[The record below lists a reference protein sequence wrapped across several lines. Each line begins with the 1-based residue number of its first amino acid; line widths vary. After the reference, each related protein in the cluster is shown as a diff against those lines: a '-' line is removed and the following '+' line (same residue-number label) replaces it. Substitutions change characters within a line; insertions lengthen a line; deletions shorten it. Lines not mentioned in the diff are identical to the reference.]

1 MLATVLGTVVAAGCA
16 TREHPYRF
24 GSPML
29 GTAQLPPE
37 RLVAHRDPMPPEE
50 RRRAPRDPRVRVVSA
65 PPIREASA
73 AAAAAVTETP
83 VAREHAQLARPHVAE
98 ATPQVDRP
106 PLRTPLDLRALVG
119 RRDKRDPSEVALAWA
134 RELGLRIETTGM
146 TATDVVAWAEARDL
160 LGAPTDV
167 PEPGNLLVFERTT
180 TDDELDLIAIV
191 VDRDPRGVTELI
203 YLAGGVV
210 RRGFVDVSRPALRR
224 DGAGAIVNT
233 FLRHGKRWPPSGTH
247 FLAGEL
253 LAHVIRTH

>member
-1 MLATVLGTVVAAGCA
+1 
-16 TREHPYRF
+16 
-24 GSPML
+24 ML

-37 RLVAHRDPMPPEE
+37 RIIAHRDRMPPED
-50 RRRAPRDPRVRVVSA
+50 RRDPRVHVVA
-65 PPIREASA
+65 GPPARKASA

-83 VAREHAQLARPHVAE
+83 IARQHDQLAKPHVPEA

-106 PLRTPLDLRALVG
+106 PLRNPLDLRALVG
-119 RRDKRDPSEVALAWA
+119 RRDKRDSSEAALSWA

-146 TATDVVAWAEARDL
+146 TATDVVAWAESRNL
-160 LGAPTDV
+160 LGSKTDV
-167 PEPGNLLVFERTT
+167 PAPGNLLLFERTV

-191 VDRDPRGVTELI
+191 VERDARGVTELV

-210 RRGFVDVSRPALRR
+210 RRGFVDITRPALRR
-224 DGAGAIVNT
+224 DGTGAIVNT

-247 FLAGEL
+247 YLAGEL